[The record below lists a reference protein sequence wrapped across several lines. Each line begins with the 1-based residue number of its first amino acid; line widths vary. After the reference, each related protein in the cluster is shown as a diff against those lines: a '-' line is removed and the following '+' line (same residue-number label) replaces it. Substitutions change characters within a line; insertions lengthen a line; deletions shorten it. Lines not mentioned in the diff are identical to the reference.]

1 MPENEDNEQ
10 EQPDEQQGEP
20 PSGLDELLYALAN
33 ALRDKRA
40 KGAVA
45 TLIERYGQEIPLTA
59 KRRHN
64 GTLWSHGFHAAC
76 HGRDR
81 SPGLAK
87 NNLEQNSRNT
97 SRRGRR
103 SHFLRTPFKL
113 RSPIVV
119 GAASAGLRDRRESRR
134 SRPSQ
139 SSNGR
144 YTR

>member
-45 TLIERYGQEIPLTA
+45 TLIERYGHEIPLTA

-64 GTLWSHGFHAAC
+64 GTLWSYGFTLLVMGAIGVLGWQKIISSETTGTLLGAVV
-76 HGRDR
+76 G
-81 SPGLAK
+81 AIFY
-87 NNLEQNSRNT
+87 
-97 SRRGRR
+97 GRR
-103 SHFLRTPFKL
+103 S
-113 RSPIVV
+113 
-119 GAASAGLRDRRESRR
+119 
-134 SRPSQ
+134 
-139 SSNGR
+139 N
-144 YTR
+144 